1 MCIQYKVI
9 LLESSNNARSFGDT
23 PFILFE
29 SASKTMQGVRGG
41 YSTMDFP
48 AFSIDNTFVI
58 SIVEKPM
65 IENN

>member
-1 MCIQYKVI
+1 MQDVLVI
-9 LLESSNNARSFGDT
+9 FLLS
-23 PFILFE
+23 E
-29 SASKTMQGVRGG
+29 SASKKGVRGG